1 MSQIALYYP
10 WTRFRNENWLKLALL
25 TWDHI
30 ARIRPRSATDT
41 DSDPVARVRAET
53 DFLHDVEPVR
63 EDLRRLTN
71 IFGDIITS
79 GEPRVW
85 QRYAWRAVVDS
96 AGSAAT
102 PRKSGGPRRAYP
114 GLAWVHV
121 GTDGPKAH
129 LALSRLLEEEGL
141 AVTVEESTGPYLGM
155 HPRLADLY
163 LTALADVVAARQR
176 VSPVT
181 DDPRAHAAVGT
192 IDRLYDLLVDDAAEP
207 VREKGMSEE
216 AQHAYIHFAAHAA
229 PRPERL
235 REVPLPTLL
244 SFRERHAGDLRAF
257 RDHIGSLSKEL
268 ESVALAEGPDAA
280 QRRLR
285 GVYRSTTKPQLEDL
299 CRALNDFGIDA
310 VPGLLGIKV
319 DLPAAAITGTALPE
333 VTDFAGAGTGFAFSV
348 VPYVADR
355 MRARRTTIQDTPVS
369 YLLTADRKLTGRSLL
384 AAMRR

>member
-1 MSQIALYYP
+1 MSQITLYYP
-10 WTRFRNENWLKLALL
+10 WMRFRNENWLKLALL
-25 TWDHI
+25 TWDHL
-30 ARIRPRSATDT
+30 ARIRPRAATDT
-41 DSDPVARVRAET
+41 DSDTVARLRAET

-85 QRYAWRAVVDS
+85 QRYSWRAVVDS
-96 AGSAAT
+96 AGAAAM

-192 IDRLYDLLVDDAAEP
+192 IDRLYALLIDDDVAEP
-207 VREKGMSEE
+207 VSED
-216 AQHAYIHFAAHAA
+216 ARHAYLHFAAYAA
-229 PRPERL
+229 LRPERL
-235 REVPLPTLL
+235 RDVPLPTLL
-244 SFRERHAGDLRAF
+244 SFRERYAGQLRAF
-257 RDHIGSLSKEL
+257 REHIGSLSKEL
-268 ESVALAEGPDAA
+268 ESVALAEGPESAR
-280 QRRLR
+280 RRLR
-285 GVYRSTTKPQLEDL
+285 DVYRSTTKPRLEEL
-299 CRALNDFGIDA
+299 CRASDDFGIDA
-310 VPGLLGIKV
+310 APGLLGIKV
-319 DLPAAAITGTALPE
+319 DLPAASTGATLPALS
-333 VTDFAGAGTGFAFSV
+333 DLAGSGTGFAFAV

-355 MRARRTTIQDTPVS
+355 MRARRTTIQETPVS
-369 YLLTADRKLTGRSLL
+369 YLLTADRKLTGKALL
-384 AAMRR
+384 AGMRR